1 MASVSVSVHRPSL
14 WTYRPHQVKFID
26 SQVKFRRSPGCVV
39 DHELGSGKTLTV
51 IGAIEALR
59 RFPEFKEAPVIVLTL
74 KALVDGFRG
83 ELEKSRNLQAT
94 RVDLY
99 TITTAERFYLH
110 PEEFKYDG
118 GILVI
123 DEAHKLRNPRS
134 KRYRVIFQAAK
145 KVLKTYLMSGTPVIN
160 YSVDIAPL
168 FNLILSDTTRKGYSE
183 AQTQYAKALYEAKRY
198 GLNETDLVSS
208 GRIHA
213 GYLPVTR
220 TDWEKAFQ
228 SGTVKTYMR
237 CLVSHHAE
245 NHQSEEYKSHFPD
258 VKRYAVKVSMAPQ
271 HYAAY
276 KKEASD
282 EEPHKKRP
290 KLFKRQL
297 DMDMKFTAND
307 IRDFQERVRRGP
319 QLSDTKDV
327 RFLAWIMRL
336 RMACNQIRGTDG
348 VEYMPKIAHATLRII
363 DECKANPAY
372 KATLTTTFIARGIRL
387 AQRLLR
393 QAGIAH
399 VTITGKRE
407 DVKDS
412 ADIQRH
418 VEAYNSGAVRVLL
431 FSAAGQHGL
440 DLKGTIDS
448 FILNPHW
455 NVGLH
460 RQAEARVI
468 RYDSHKDCAIKSVNV
483 YYYTTIFP
491 PERSSRDV
499 SFLPRTADEFLM
511 ELGQKKEE
519 ENKRLTL
526 MLPDECLESVG
537 EDYLQC
543 YMRMMVKTTTD
554 PIPPPIPAPLPAPS
568 KRKTSK
574 RKTSKRKTSKRKTSK
589 SPVTP
594 STKRYRIT
602 KRTV

>member
-1 MASVSVSVHRPSL
+1 MS
-14 WTYRPHQVKFID
+14 WTYRPHQVKFIENE
-26 SQVKFRRSPGCVV
+26 VKFRCSPGRVI

-74 KALVDGFRG
+74 KALVDGFKG

-99 TITTAERFYLH
+99 HITTAERFYLH
-110 PEEFKYDG
+110 PGEFKYEG

-123 DEAHKLRNPRS
+123 DEAHKLRNPKS
-134 KRYRVIFQAAK
+134 KRYRVIFQATK

-160 YSVDIAPL
+160 YSVDMAPL
-168 FNLILSDTTRKGYSE
+168 FNLILSDAKRPSYNE
-183 AQTQYAKALYEAKRY
+183 AQKEYNKMVWEAKRS
-198 GLNETDLVSS
+198 GLDEAHLLRS

-220 TDWEKAFQ
+220 TDWEKAFM
-228 SGTVKTYMR
+228 SGSVKAYMR

-258 VKRYAVKVSMAPQ
+258 VKRYSVKVSMAPE

-282 EEPHKKRP
+282 EEPNKKRP
-290 KLFKRQL
+290 KMFKRQL
-297 DMDMKFTAND
+297 DADMRFTADD
-307 IRDFQERVRRGP
+307 IRAFQERVRRGP

-327 RFLAWIMRL
+327 KFLAWIMRL
-336 RMACNQIRGTDG
+336 RMACNQIRGADG
-348 VEYMPKIAHATLRII
+348 VEYLPKIAHATLRII
-363 DECKANPAY
+363 DGHRADPNY

-393 QAGIAH
+393 QAGIKY
-399 VTITGKRE
+399 VTITGRRE

-412 ADIQRH
+412 EDIQRH
-418 VEAYNSGAVRVLL
+418 VQAYNSGKVRVML

-440 DLKGTIDS
+440 DLKGTMDS

-491 PERSSRDV
+491 LDRSGRDV
-499 SFLPRTADEFLM
+499 AFLPRTADEFLM
-511 ELGQKKEE
+511 ELGLKKEE
-519 ENKRLTL
+519 ENKRLTS
-526 MLPDECLESVG
+526 MLPTHCMEASDPF
-537 EDYLQC
+537 YLQC
-543 YMRMMVKTTTD
+543 YMPMMNKKEHAAKRVAAEVEEEPKAPD
-554 PIPPPIPAPLPAPS
+554 GLDSVQALRPASASTVTGIREENPS
-568 KRKTSK
+568 LKRRRIMK
-574 RKTSKRKTSKRKTSK
+574 RAL
-589 SPVTP
+589 
-594 STKRYRIT
+594 
-602 KRTV
+602 